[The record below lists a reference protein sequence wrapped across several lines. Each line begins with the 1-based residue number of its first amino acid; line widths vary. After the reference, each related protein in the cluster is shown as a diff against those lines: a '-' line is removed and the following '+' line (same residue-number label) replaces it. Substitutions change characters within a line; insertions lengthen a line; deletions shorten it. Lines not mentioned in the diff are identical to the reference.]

1 MSHSTR
7 LLLLKLSVFV
17 LPFVLFLLLDA
28 FLLPPTLFTF
38 RAWEA
43 LKVKTFYPTLTGPF
57 YPNQFLDATEQG
69 ELAPY
74 TPYAVPKRNV
84 WITDAYGY
92 RNLPGQ
98 GRADVLLLGDS
109 FSAGVKLD
117 QRELLSV
124 VLGNRIGQP
133 VYNMAPAPGDFTLMD
148 NFLATDR
155 FRKSP
160 PKLVILQRNEG
171 FLHLMQPIN
180 PANIAFIRMVHQ
192 RAARLPRGSAMR
204 AVAIGTDRF
213 QKRNWY
219 HWASS
224 KMDRMIQ
231 PRDLIVHGNEV
242 FMFGDT
248 INQPPPAGEL
258 DRLTRVVVSYRDT
271 LRKMG
276 IAFVFVPTPNKENIY
291 YQLLPSRQKP
301 VLLTG
306 LIERLRA
313 AGVPV
318 VDLQTPFDSAHAAG
332 VRLYPRDDNH
342 WNPQAV
348 RIAAAKVQEVIQPL
362 LREQAGMPPGHRIP
376 VKHRR

>member
-1 MSHSTR
+1 MRYSNK
-7 LLLLKLSVFV
+7 LLLFKLSIFV
-17 LPFVLFLLLDA
+17 LPFILFLLLDA

-43 LKVKTFYPTLTGPF
+43 LKVGTFYPTLTGPF
-57 YPNQFLDATEQG
+57 YPNQSIDVTEQG

-74 TPYAVPKRNV
+74 TPYAVPKQNV

-117 QRELLSV
+117 QSELLAV
-124 VLGNRIGQP
+124 VLGNKIGQP
-133 VYNMAPAPGDFTLMD
+133 VYNMAPAPGGFTLMD
-148 NFLATDR
+148 NVLATDR
-155 FRKSP
+155 FRQSP
-160 PKLVILQRNEG
+160 PKVVILQRNEG
-171 FLHLMQPIN
+171 FLHLMQPVN
-180 PANIAFIRMVHQ
+180 PADIAFIRMVHQ
-192 RAARLPRGSAMR
+192 RAARLPRGSAFN
-204 AVAIGTDRF
+204 AVAIGIDRF

-224 KMDRMIQ
+224 KIDRAIQ
-231 PRDLIVHGNEV
+231 PKELIVHGNEV

-248 INQPPPAGEL
+248 INNPTPPAEL
-258 DRLTRVVVSYRDT
+258 DRLTRVVISYRDT
-271 LRKMG
+271 LQKMG

-291 YQLLPSRQKP
+291 HQLLPSRRKP
-301 VLLTG
+301 VLLTA
-306 LIERLRA
+306 LIGRLRA

-332 VRLYPRDDNH
+332 VILYPRDDNH
-342 WNPQAV
+342 WSPQAV
-348 RIAAAKVQEVIQPL
+348 QIAAAEVQGVIQPM
-362 LREQAGMPPGHRIP
+362 LRKQEGIPPGHGVP

>member
-1 MSHSTR
+1 MSYSIK
-7 LLLLKLSVFV
+7 LLLLKLAIFV

-28 FLLPPTLFTF
+28 FLLPPALFTF

-43 LKVKTFYPTLTGPF
+43 LKVGTFYPTLTGPF
-57 YPNQFLDATEQG
+57 YPNQFIDVSEQG
-69 ELAPY
+69 ELALY

-92 RNLPGQ
+92 RNLPAQ

-124 VLGNRIGQP
+124 VLGNRIGRP
-133 VYNMAPAPGDFTLMD
+133 VYNMAPAPGSFTLMD
-148 NFLATDR
+148 TFLATDR
-155 FRKSP
+155 IRQSP

-171 FLHLMQPIN
+171 FLHLMQPID
-180 PANIAFIRMVHQ
+180 PADIAFIRMVHQ
-192 RAARLPRGSAMR
+192 RAARLPRGGAMD
-204 AVAIGTDRF
+204 AVAIGIDRF

-219 HWASS
+219 HWVSS
-224 KMDRMIQ
+224 KIDRAIQ
-231 PRDLIVHGNEV
+231 PRELIRHGNEV

-248 INQPPPAGEL
+248 INNPVPEAEI
-258 DRLTRVVVSYRDT
+258 DRLARVVTSYRDT
-271 LRKMG
+271 LQKMG

-291 YQLLPSRQKP
+291 HQLLPSRQKP
-301 VLLTG
+301 ALLTE
-306 LIERLRA
+306 LIDRLRA
-313 AGVPV
+313 ADVPV

-332 VRLYPRDDNH
+332 VRLYPPDDNH
-342 WNPQAV
+342 WSPQAV
-348 RIAAAKVQEVIQPL
+348 RIAAAKVQAVIQPL
-362 LREQAGMPPGHRIP
+362 LRKQEGIPPGLP

>member
-7 LLLLKLSVFV
+7 LLLLKLSLFV

-43 LKVKTFYPTLTGPF
+43 LKVKAFYPTLTGPF
-57 YPNQFLDATEQG
+57 YPNQFLDVTEQG

-92 RNLPGQ
+92 RNLPTQ

-133 VYNMAPAPGDFTLMD
+133 VYNMAPAPGGFTLME
-148 NFLATDR
+148 NFLATNR

-180 PANIAFIRMVHQ
+180 PADIAYIHMVHQ
-192 RAARLPRGSAMR
+192 RAARLPRGRAMD
-204 AVAIGTDRF
+204 ALAIGIDRF

-219 HWASS
+219 HWVSS
-224 KMDRMIQ
+224 KIDRVIQ
-231 PRDLIVHGNEV
+231 PRELILHGNEV

-248 INQPPPAGEL
+248 ANRPKPEAEI
-258 DRLTRVVVSYRDT
+258 DWLTRVVVSYRDT
-271 LRKMG
+271 LRKLG
-276 IAFVFVPTPNKENIY
+276 IAFVFVPTPNKENIH

-301 VLLTG
+301 VLLTW
-306 LIERLRA
+306 LTERLRA

-332 VRLYPRDDNH
+332 LRLYPRDDNH
-342 WNPQAV
+342 WSPQAV
-348 RIAAAKVQEVIQPL
+348 QIAAGKVQEVIQPM
-362 LREQAGMPPGHRIP
+362 LRKQKDIPPNHRLP

>member
-1 MSHSTR
+1 MSYSIK
-7 LLLLKLSVFV
+7 LLLFKLTIFV

-43 LKVKTFYPTLTGPF
+43 LKVGTFYPTLTGPF
-57 YPNQFLDATEQG
+57 YPNQFVDATEQG

-74 TPYAVPKRNV
+74 TPYAVPKQNV

-92 RNLPGQ
+92 RNLPTQ
-98 GRADVLLLGDS
+98 QRADVLLLGDS

-124 VLGNRIGQP
+124 VLGTQIGQP

-155 FRKSP
+155 LRKSP

-180 PANIAFIRMVHQ
+180 PADIAFIRMVHQ
-192 RAARLPRGSAMR
+192 RAARLPQGSALN
-204 AVAIGTDRF
+204 AVAIGIDRF

-219 HWASS
+219 HWVTS
-224 KMDRMIQ
+224 KLDRTIQ
-231 PRDLIVHGNEV
+231 PREMILHGNEL

-248 INQPPPAGEL
+248 INKPTPEGEI
-258 DRLTRVVVSYRDT
+258 DRLTRVVISYRDT
-271 LRKMG
+271 LQKMG

-291 YQLLPSRQKP
+291 YQLLPSQQKP
-301 VLLTG
+301 VLLTR
-306 LIERLRA
+306 LTERLRA
-313 AGVPV
+313 ANVPV

-342 WNPQAV
+342 WSPQAV
-348 RIAAAKVQEVIQPL
+348 RIAAGKVQQVIQPML
-362 LREQAGMPPGHRIP
+362 KKQKGIP
-376 VKHRR
+376 ACRGVPVHQW

>member
-1 MSHSTR
+1 MSYSIK
-7 LLLLKLSVFV
+7 LLLLKLTLFV
-17 LPFVLFLLLDA
+17 LPFVLFLWLDA
-28 FLLPPTLFTF
+28 FLLPPARFTF

-57 YPNQFLDATEQG
+57 YPNQFLEATEQG

-92 RNLPGQ
+92 RNLPTQ

-124 VLGNRIGQP
+124 VLSNQIGQP
-133 VYNMAPAPGDFTLMD
+133 VYNMAPAPGGFTLME

-155 FRKSP
+155 FRQSP

-180 PANIAFIRMVHQ
+180 PADVAHIRMVHQ
-192 RAARLPRGSAMR
+192 RAARLPRGSAMD
-204 AVAIGTDRF
+204 ALAIGIDRF

-224 KMDRMIQ
+224 KIDRAIQ
-231 PRDLIVHGNEV
+231 PRELIVHGNEV
-242 FMFGDT
+242 FLFGDT
-248 INQPPPAGEL
+248 INKPTPEGEI

-271 LRKMG
+271 LQKRG

-291 YQLLPSRQKP
+291 YQLLPSRHKP
-301 VLLTG
+301 VLLTE

-342 WNPQAV
+342 WSPQAV
-348 RIAAAKVQEVIQPL
+348 RIAAGQVQEVIQPL
-362 LREQAGMPPGHRIP
+362 LRKQEGFPPGHRLP